1 MTTQTSGI
9 NAKLPPVSYSKAI
22 DIWCGACL
30 AFIFSA
36 LLEFACVTYISS
48 RMFYKRMRPSVAPS
62 NGLSLSLG
70 CTGVP
75 KLTTARLV
83 TSDGRP
89 SICAHCRGLTPPPP
103 PPPPSSAATAS
114 AMLAQLQHRPSL
126 TRTVHQHSNW
136 DSEQPTDENYDDDC
150 EDVWVRRKDAAAPT
164 NVAMM
169 NCAHPPSTPPSL
181 STKIGGGTSPG
192 AMMLMMPPAAV
203 GEKAALLE
211 QNLQLLRF
219 NNNDSA
225 AERQRYAE
233 RQRRGGANRNLCVD
247 IIKRMPLARWICRRM
262 EVEDP
267 AKRADYVSRILFPL
281 VFALFNL
288 VYWLRYLK
296 W

>member
-126 TRTVHQHSNW
+126 ARTIHQQSNW
-136 DSEQPTDENYDDDC
+136 DPEQPADEDYDDC

-169 NCAHPPSTPPSL
+169 NCAHSPSTPPSL

-192 AMMLMMPPAAV
+192 AMMLMMPPSAV

-211 QNLQLLRF
+211 QDLQLLRF
-219 NNNDSA
+219 NNNGSA

-281 VFALFNL
+281 AFALFNL